1 MKRRNAEIL
10 LAAVIIARS
19 TSLLFAKIGLG
30 SIAPMNLL
38 GMRFCVAFLVLCV
51 IFWKKLPKIGK
62 TELLGGACL
71 GAAFFAV
78 VAAEMFALK
87 FTDTSTTSFIENTA
101 IVLVPLAEAGLLRKI
116 PDSRTLASA
125 AVTLAGVGF
134 LTLKSGV
141 GLNMGIVLCVLTAVF
156 YTAALI
162 LTDRFSR
169 KGDPLL
175 MGVAQV
181 GFMGLFSMIASFL
194 TESPRLPQG
203 GREWTVILLLALVC
217 SCFGFTLQPV
227 AQKYTTSV
235 RTSQLCALNP
245 LTVAILGTLFLNE
258 SLGLFGFLGAGLILA
273 GICLQSFWP
282 ASKAKTAAEI
292 S

>member
-1 MKRRNAEIL
+1 MSRKNAEIL

-19 TSLLFAKIGLG
+19 ASLLFAKIGLG

-38 GMRFCVAFLVLCV
+38 GMRFVLAFLVLCV
-51 IFWKKLPKIGK
+51 IFWKKLLKISK
-62 TELLGGACL
+62 KEILFGACM
-71 GAAFFAV
+71 GGAFFAV

-87 FTDTSTTSFIENTA
+87 YTDTSTTSFLENTA
-101 IVLVPLAEAGLLRKI
+101 IVMVPLVEAALRRKA
-116 PDSRTLASA
+116 PDSRTLLSA

-134 LTLKSGV
+134 LTLKSGM
-141 GLNMGIVLCVLTAVF
+141 GLNIGLVLCLLTAVF
-156 YTAALI
+156 YTAAMI

-169 KGDPLL
+169 QGDPLL

-181 GFMGLFSMIASFL
+181 GFMGLYSMIASFL
-194 TESPRLPQG
+194 TETPRLPHG
-203 GREWTVILLLALVC
+203 GTEWTVILLLALVC

-258 SLGLFGFLGAGLILA
+258 SLGLWGFVGAGLILA
-273 GICLQSFWP
+273 GICLQSFLP
-282 ASKAKTAAEI
+282 KPKARVAEEI